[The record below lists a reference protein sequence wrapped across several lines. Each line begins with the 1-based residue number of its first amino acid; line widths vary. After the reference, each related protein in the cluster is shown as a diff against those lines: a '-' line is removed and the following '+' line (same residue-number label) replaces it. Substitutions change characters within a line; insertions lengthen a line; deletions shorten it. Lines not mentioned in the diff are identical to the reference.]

1 LQYFSFLERRRNNSI
16 LTKNNIMKR
25 KVNAIWNGNGAD
37 GNGFLSAQSGA
48 FDKMPYSFK
57 TRFENDEGKLGT
69 NPEELIAAAHAG
81 CFNMKLS
88 FVLNEAGYNPE
99 ELNTDAILTFVDG
112 KIISIEL
119 NLNAKVPGLSK
130 DEFKELA
137 EDAKKN
143 CPISGAL
150 NCDII
155 LNPTLI

>member
-1 LQYFSFLERRRNNSI
+1 
-16 LTKNNIMKR
+16 MKR
-25 KVNAIWNGNGAD
+25 KVNAIWKGDGAD
-37 GNGFLSAQSGA
+37 GNGVLTAQSGA

-99 ELNTDAILTFVDG
+99 ELNTDAVLTFEDG

-119 NLNAKVPGLSK
+119 NLSAKVPNVSNE
-130 DEFKELA
+130 EFEELA

-150 NCDII
+150 NCEII
-155 LNPTLI
+155 LNPSLI

>member
-1 LQYFSFLERRRNNSI
+1 
-16 LTKNNIMKR
+16 MKR
-25 KVNAIWNGNGAD
+25 KVNAIWKGDGAD
-37 GNGFLSAQSGA
+37 GNGVLTAQSGA

-99 ELNTDAILTFVDG
+99 ELDTDAVLTFEDG

-119 NLNAKVPGLSK
+119 NLSAKVPNVSNE
-130 DEFKELA
+130 EFEELA

-155 LNPTLI
+155 LNPSLI